1 MDHTHEVRWFFA
13 GELPGSMRA
22 WLGGPAVDGDPAS
35 RTDRY
40 LLLPSDAA
48 GVKWREGRFE
58 VKAAVGPRA
67 PAAFAA
73 RATGLRGGWV
83 KWSAGAGGL
92 PRIADTDGDWLD
104 VHKRRWQRG
113 YVLGQRGLVG
123 HDPGDRGVDGVAVEL
138 STIGAAVNGAARRWW
153 SVCYEAFGDPARL
166 TATLTAVAAAHLRER
181 PPPVELPRE
190 ASRSYPGWLQSLGLG
205 ARPAS

>member
-92 PRIADTDGDWLD
+92 PRIADTDGDGLD

-113 YVLGQRGLVG
+113 YVLGQRGLVFRR
-123 HDPGDRGVDGVAVEL
+123 DEDILVFILERRRGGRDKRLAFRLLAEFRRDQGLVVEVFEVL
-138 STIGAAVNGAARRWW
+138 
-153 SVCYEAFGDPARL
+153 
-166 TATLTAVAAAHLRER
+166 
-181 PPPVELPRE
+181 
-190 ASRSYPGWLQSLGLG
+190 
-205 ARPAS
+205 